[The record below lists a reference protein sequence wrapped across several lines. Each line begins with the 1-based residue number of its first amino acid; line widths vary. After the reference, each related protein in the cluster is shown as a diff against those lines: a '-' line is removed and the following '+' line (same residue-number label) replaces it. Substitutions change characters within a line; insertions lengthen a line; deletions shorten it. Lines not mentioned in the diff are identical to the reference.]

1 MIRIIYKILF
11 TLLIFSSFLGFSQQ
25 KESDSA
31 LFEQTLALIKR
42 STYLDSANV
51 FTAIKKIEPLL
62 QNNAWRKA
70 LLWNRLGNFYFYSGN
85 SNKATENYNN
95 SQIIALSIED
105 NSIYY
110 SSEIKKA
117 ILSQQVNSKAAEEK
131 LVTILDKINQS
142 TDYEN
147 IILCYY

>member
-62 QNNAWRKA
+62 QNNA
-70 LLWNRLGNFYFYSGN
+70 
-85 SNKATENYNN
+85 
-95 SQIIALSIED
+95 
-105 NSIYY
+105 
-110 SSEIKKA
+110 
-117 ILSQQVNSKAAEEK
+117 
-131 LVTILDKINQS
+131 
-142 TDYEN
+142 
-147 IILCYY
+147 